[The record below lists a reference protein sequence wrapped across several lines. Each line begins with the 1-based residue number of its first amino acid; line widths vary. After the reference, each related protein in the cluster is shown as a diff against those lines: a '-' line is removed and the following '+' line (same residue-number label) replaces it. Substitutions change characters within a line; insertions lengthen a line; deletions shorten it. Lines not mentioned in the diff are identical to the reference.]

1 MIYDQIVRSIIE
13 PLVDQPE
20 ALLIREMD
28 DGSDNITIV
37 IVANNDDT
45 ARLIGR
51 KGVVAEALREVMSIA
66 GKQDQRRIN
75 LKFESFDSKSDEE

>member
-75 LKFESFDSKSDEE
+75 LKFESCDSKSDEE